1 MAYTTTQLA
10 AIESAIATGEL
21 TVQVDG
27 RSVTYRSISDLIK
40 ARNVI
45 EASLATTGQVT
56 RPATQSYIQRVRN

>member
-1 MAYTTTQLA
+1 MAYTTDHLA

-45 EASLATTGQVT
+45 EASLATAGQVT
-56 RPATQSYIQRVRN
+56 RPVTQSYIQRVRN